1 VELSIPLAG
10 GFSLTMGGQS
20 RDPSRYPSGGLQR
33 GLLLVHETDDLAEEG
48 VGFGV
53 PILKRG
59 AQTFFPGGLETTCQR
74 RGPNWEVTAKFEMNL
89 VERLAK
95 ADGGQLRSRLLYT
108 ARDALTALHRRA
120 PVLRGPLT
128 ATSNALRRAC
138 GWVTTFEKADT
149 GASVRVTS
157 TVDSL
162 EGSIRVAVDA
172 TGLAASF
179 SEMVVMN
186 ELGARHF
193 DRYRDSGGTRLVGKQ
208 IGTWDEVT
216 AAEASFVSRT
226 HGVAFSL
233 GQIQGARLYRGR
245 EVVGPRLAWSG
256 FGYSLSPPPATT
268 RYDLRIVR
276 TA

>member
-1 VELSIPLAG
+1 VEVNIPLTEG
-10 GFSLTMGGQS
+10 YSLTMGGQS
-20 RDPSRYPSGGLQR
+20 RDPSAYPSGRLQR
-33 GLLLVHETDDLAEEG
+33 GLLLLHGTNDLAEEG

-59 AQTFFPGGLETTCQR
+59 ALTIFPGGLETTCQR
-74 RGPNWEVTAKFEMNL
+74 REAVWEVTATFEMDL

-95 ADGGQLRSRLLYT
+95 ADGDHLRSRPLYT
-108 ARDALTALHRRA
+108 VRDALAALHRRA
-120 PVLRGPLT
+120 PALRGPLT

-138 GWVTTFEKADT
+138 GWVTTFEKATT

-162 EGSIRVAVDA
+162 NGRIRVAVEA
-172 TGLAASF
+172 AGLPAGF

-186 ELGARHF
+186 ELGAQHF
-193 DRYRDSGGTRLVGKQ
+193 DRYRDSDGARLVGRQ

-245 EVVGPRLAWSG
+245 ERVGSRLAWSG
-256 FGYSLSPPPATT
+256 FGYSLAPPPATA

>member
-1 VELSIPLAG
+1 MELSIPLAG
-10 GFSLTMGGQS
+10 GFSLTIGGQS
-20 RDPSRYPSGGLQR
+20 CGPSRYPTGRLQR
-33 GLLLVHETDDLAEEG
+33 GLLLVHGTNDLAEEG

-59 AQTFFPGGLETTCQR
+59 AQTIFPGGLELTCQR
-74 RGPNWEVTAKFEMNL
+74 RGAVWEVTATFAMDF
-89 VERLAK
+89 VERLAR
-95 ADGGQLRSRLLYT
+95 AGGDHLRSRLLYG
-108 ARDALTALHRRA
+108 ARDALAVLHRRA

-128 ATSNALRRAC
+128 ATSNALRCAC

-149 GASVRVTS
+149 GASVRVTY

-162 EGSIRVAVDA
+162 NGSIGVAVDA
-172 TGLAASF
+172 PGLAAGF
-179 SEMVVMN
+179 SEMVIMN

-193 DRYRDSGGTRLVGKQ
+193 DRYRDSDGTRLVGKQ

-216 AAEASFVSRT
+216 AAEASFVSQT

-245 EVVGPRLAWSG
+245 ELVGSRLAWSG
-256 FGYSLSPPPATT
+256 FGYSLSPPPATVS
-268 RYDLRIVR
+268 YDVRIVR